1 MDPNTGKKGMFNK
14 LSKEQGLALV
24 EKENF
29 SRKTVS
35 FYRYVILDAPFDL
48 RDELY
53 LQWNELGVLGRIYLA
68 HEGVNAQ
75 LSVPEHNW
83 EAFVKAVHANK
94 YFTAMPFKIAVE
106 DDGKSFYKLTIKVRH
121 KILADGLV
129 DDTFREKANRFLF

>member
-24 EKENF
+24 EKEGF
-29 SRKTVS
+29 SRITVS
-35 FYRYVILDAPFDL
+35 FYRYVIIDSPFDL

-68 HEGVNAQ
+68 HEGINAQ

-83 EAFVKAVHANK
+83 EAFEKAVNTNK
-94 YFTAMPFKIAVE
+94 
-106 DDGKSFYKLTIKVRH
+106 
-121 KILADGLV
+121 
-129 DDTFREKANRFLF
+129 